1 MYEYLEGRPSSKTA
15 ARLILNVGGVGY
27 DLAVPLGLHFP
38 GTEEPGPKAK
48 LLRVWV
54 HLVVREDAHTLYG
67 FPNLGGRD
75 LFRVLLK
82 VRGVG
87 PSLARAVLSSLP
99 VAEFLVALR
108 DGDRARLQA
117 VKGVGKKTAE
127 QILLDLREKLTAP
140 GAIVPGAEA
149 TGATPPTTASGNI
162 EDAVQALTSI
172 GFKEN
177 DARKAVKR
185 AAESVDADDLEL
197 LVRTALR
204 P

>member
-1 MYEYLEGRPSSKTA
+1 MYEYFEGRPSIKTA
-15 ARLILNVGGVGY
+15 ARLVLDVGGVGY
-27 DLAVPLGLHFP
+27 DLAVPLCLHFP
-38 GTEEPGPKAK
+38 GTEEVGANAK
-48 LLRVWV
+48 PLRVWV
-54 HLVVREDAHTLYG
+54 HLVVREDAQMLYG
-67 FPNLGGRD
+67 FPDLGTRD

-87 PSLARAVLSSLP
+87 PALALAVLSSLP
-99 VAEFLVALR
+99 VAEFLDALR
-108 DGDRARLQA
+108 TSDRARLQS

-127 QILLDLREKLTAP
+127 QILLDLRDKLTAP
-140 GAIVPGAEA
+140 GAILPGMGDLTEA
-149 TGATPPTTASGNI
+149 PESMASGNI
-162 EDAVQALTSI
+162 EDAVQALISI

-185 AAESVDADDLEL
+185 AAESVDAGDLEL

>member
-1 MYEYLEGRPSSKTA
+1 MYEYLEGRPSLKTA
-15 ARLILNVGGVGY
+15 ARLVLDVGGVGY

-38 GTEEPGPKAK
+38 GTEVTGSQAAP
-48 LLRVWV
+48 LRIWV
-54 HLVVREDAHTLYG
+54 HLVVREDSQTLYG
-67 FPNLGGRD
+67 FPDVGTRD
-75 LFRVLLK
+75 LFTILLR

-87 PSLARAVLSSLP
+87 PSLALAVLSSLP
-99 VAEFLVALR
+99 VADFLEALR
-108 DGDRARLQA
+108 AGDRSRLQS

-140 GAIVPGAEA
+140 GAVLPGGEVPSK
-149 TGATPPTTASGNI
+149 TPASIASGNI

-177 DARKAVKR
+177 DARKSVER
-185 AAESVDADDLEL
+185 AAENVDPSDLEL

-204 P
+204 G

>member
-1 MYEYLEGRPSSKTA
+1 MYEYLEGRPSIKTA
-15 ARLILNVGGVGY
+15 ARLVLDVGGVGY
-27 DLAVPLGLHFP
+27 DLSVPLGLHFP
-38 GTEEPGPKAK
+38 GTEDVGAKAK
-48 LLRVWV
+48 PLRIWV
-54 HLVVREDAHTLYG
+54 HLVVREDAQMLYG
-67 FPNLGGRD
+67 FPDLGTRD

-87 PSLARAVLSSLP
+87 PALALAVLSSLP
-99 VAEFLVALR
+99 VAEFLEALR
-108 DGDRARLQA
+108 SSDRARLQS

-127 QILLDLREKLTAP
+127 QILLDLRDKLTAP
-140 GAIVPGAEA
+140 GAVVPGMGDLTEIPV
-149 TGATPPTTASGNI
+149 TMASGNI

>member
-1 MYEYLEGRPSSKTA
+1 MYEYLEGRPSIKTA
-15 ARLILNVGGVGY
+15 ARLVLDVSGVGY
-27 DLAVPLGLHFP
+27 ALAVPLGLHFP
-38 GTEEPGPKAK
+38 GTEEVGPNAAP
-48 LLRVWV
+48 LRVWV
-54 HLVVREDAHTLYG
+54 HLVVREDAQILYG
-67 FPNLGGRD
+67 FPNLGTRD

-87 PSLARAVLSSLP
+87 PSLALAVLSSLP
-99 VAEFLVALR
+99 VAEFLEALR
-108 DGDRARLQA
+108 CADRVKLQA

-127 QILLDLREKLTAP
+127 QILLDLRDKLTAP
-140 GAIVPGAEA
+140 GAILPGMGEQEV
-149 TGATPPTTASGNI
+149 TPESAANSNI
-162 EDAVQALTSI
+162 EDAVQALISI

-177 DARKAVKR
+177 DANKAVQR